1 MIKTRNV
8 LGNVKAEHL
17 KDVLTI
23 GLWFL
28 CVCVFVQ
35 AAEMVEDEVDPDSQS
50 WGSMRGESE
59 KIFSYVFS
67 KHD

>member
-1 MIKTRNV
+1 MV
-8 LGNVKAEHL
+8 S
-17 KDVLTI
+17 
-23 GLWFL
+23 L

-50 WGSMRGESE
+50 WGGMRGESE